1 MQLMASILNSS
12 NNFKQNG
19 LHFLYT
25 CVLVLYYIQFSTDC
39 AGLDNSGKRYELI
52 SVFSLCDNIET
63 FGRTCNVK
71 EIERNINIEISKVT
85 TWLPKNKLQLNVSKS
100 KFMMFFKHPKT
111 LPKLNITANGNLI
124 GQVSEFNFLGITI
137 DENITWN
144 PHIRNTSI
152 KIARVIGILRK
163 LKRILPR
170 HILRL
175 IYNSLIHPH
184 LLYGLSLWGFK
195 QKRIT
200 VLQKKAVRIIAF
212 RAFISHSTSAF
223 K

>member
-1 MQLMASILNSS
+1 M
-12 NNFKQNG
+12 KPV
-19 LHFLYT
+19 
-25 CVLVLYYIQFSTDC
+25 VL
-39 AGLDNSGKRYELI
+39 K
-52 SVFSLCDNIET
+52 T

-85 TWLPKNKLQLNVSKS
+85 TWLQRNKLQLNVSKS

-124 GQVSEFNFLGITI
+124 DQVSEFNFLGITI

-144 PHIRNTSI
+144 LHIRKTSI
-152 KIARVIGILRK
+152 KIARIIGILRK

-184 LLYGLSLWGFK
+184 LLYGFK
-195 QKRIT
+195 PMGIQTKTHNCATEKSCKNYCIST
-200 VLQKKAVRIIAF
+200 VY
-212 RAFISHSTSAF
+212 ISFHFSF
-223 K
+223 